1 MNSTEKGA
9 PHLSSPSYASG
20 TGAKEA
26 APQGKQK
33 AARRNCWSL
42 WDQPIHGPPAR
53 DDMLQTGM
61 EHIPHKHKGVQAV
74 KKSKIFTKTARRS
87 ATNPRCISMPYK
99 GNAYCKIPLLAYF
112 LFNCSRIYSGSALG
126 NVSLLSSNWSCLS
139 SQAARTVLL
148 PGLRWST
155 TALCQHLLLLQGTC
169 KGCWS
174 LC

>member
-1 MNSTEKGA
+1 MLPTSLPLPTHQEQR
-9 PHLSSPSYASG
+9 LRE
-20 TGAKEA
+20 T
-26 APQGKQK
+26 APQRKQK
-33 AARRNCWSL
+33 AARRNCELLSAAL
-42 WDQPIHGPPAR
+42 VWDQSIHGPPAR

-61 EHIPHKHKGVQAV
+61 EHIPHLRKGVQV
-74 KKSKIFTKTARRS
+74 KKRKIFIKTAGRS
-87 ATNPRCISMPYK
+87 ATKPRCISMPYK

-126 NVSLLSSNWSCLS
+126 NVSLPSSNWSCLS

-169 KGCWS
+169 KGC
-174 LC
+174 